1 MTRRGSLF
9 RRVTFLL
16 KPRRFWSSPETRK
29 RLVISDHF
37 GGAEIVSAS
46 FWAVIMAINQT
57 PRADLLS
64 ELKDGTES
72 GRAELK
78 ARFER
83 ALESLGSGSTR

>member
-1 MTRRGSLF
+1 
-9 RRVTFLL
+9 
-16 KPRRFWSSPETRK
+16 
-29 RLVISDHF
+29 
-37 GGAEIVSAS
+37 
-46 FWAVIMAINQT
+46 MAINQT